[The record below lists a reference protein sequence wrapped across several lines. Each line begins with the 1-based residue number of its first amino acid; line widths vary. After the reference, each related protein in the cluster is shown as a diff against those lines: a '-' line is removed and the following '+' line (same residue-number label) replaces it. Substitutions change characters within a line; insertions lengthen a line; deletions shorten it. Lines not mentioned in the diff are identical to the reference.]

1 MHTGSAKKRLFAFA
15 ANKKASHKKKRMLD
29 EGSDADAAAAAA
41 AAVVVCTNADHNDG
55 DGSNFL
61 CHDECTSDSFANA
74 GDY

>member
-41 AAVVVCTNADHNDG
+41 AVVCTDADQNDG
-55 DGSNFL
+55 DGSNVQVQ
-61 CHDECTSDSFANA
+61 DESTSDSFANA
-74 GDY
+74 GDN